1 MDTSNEDWFVRDLV
15 SSFFSAS
22 HLTAFFYHSS
32 TARGEKLKIFDLRK
46 EEEDYLNMS
55 VKNHYFIDKRVLRSI
70 DKRSAIIL
78 IK

>member
-15 SSFFSAS
+15 SSFFSA
-22 HLTAFFYHSS
+22 FFYHSS
-32 TARGEKLKIFDLRK
+32 TARGEKSKIFDLRK

-55 VKNHYFIDKRVLRSI
+55 VKNHYFVDKRVLHVA
-70 DKRSAIIL
+70 RSAIIL